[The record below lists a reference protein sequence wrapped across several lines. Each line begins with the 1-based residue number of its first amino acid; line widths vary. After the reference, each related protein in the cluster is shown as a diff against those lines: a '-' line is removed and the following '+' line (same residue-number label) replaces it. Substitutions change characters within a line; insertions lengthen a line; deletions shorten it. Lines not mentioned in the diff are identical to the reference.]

1 MKHRWDDYVLSVGDA
16 ARDMW
21 AALLGERNRKLLYVM
36 GHGFDPR
43 MCDGAAFILGC
54 SGDGERDCLLLAYRG
69 QDFLTKREEGAISQN
84 LERLNTLF
92 NSRGSVTELPIT
104 LRDES
109 KRFVGAEEA
118 STAVQR
124 LRNVGDY
131 DDVVIDV
138 SATPRTIVLTILSHL
153 LYLVDRLRKDDGK
166 VVNLHVIS
174 VENPAVDDSI
184 EQVGIDEAPTML
196 PHFVAEIDAEASAA
210 QPRIWFPILG
220 ERRVDR
226 LRKLNDYIRP
236 NEICPV
242 LPSPCVNPRRGDQ
255 LIDEYREVLFDALR
269 VDPRNIIYAS
279 ETNPFECYRQ
289 LQQSIRGY
297 RSTLA
302 VLGGCKAFVS
312 PLSSRLLSV
321 GALLAC
327 YELRESLPVGIAY
340 VETHNYNLQ
349 KIDDN
354 RAANVVHS
362 LWIAG
367 EAYYG

>member
-1 MKHRWDDYVLSVGDA
+1 MLSVGDA
-16 ARDMW
+16 ARGLW
-21 AALLGERNRKLLYVM
+21 TALLAERKRKLLYIM

-43 MCDGAAFILGC
+43 MCDGAALNLRCG
-54 SGDGERDCLLLAYRG
+54 GDGERDCVLFAYRG
-69 QDFLTKREEGAISQN
+69 QEFLTEREEIAIDQN
-84 LERLNTLF
+84 RDHLNTLF
-92 NSRGSVTELPIT
+92 TSRGAVTELSIT

-124 LRNVGDY
+124 LGVGDY

-138 SATPRTIVLTILSHL
+138 SATPRTIVLTILSQL
-153 LYLVDRLRKDDGK
+153 LYVVDRLRNDNGK

-174 VENPAVDDSI
+174 VENPTIDESI

-226 LRKLNDYIRP
+226 FRKLNDYIRP

-289 LQQSIRGY
+289 LEQSIRAY
-297 RSTLA
+297 RSTLDI
-302 VLGGCKAFVS
+302 LGGCKAFVS

-327 YELRESLPVGIAY
+327 YELREILPVGIAY

-349 KIDDN
+349 PIEDN
-354 RAANVVHS
+354 RTANVIHS

-367 EAYYG
+367 EAYNA